1 MVAAFSA
8 DDGGVTPGREGA
20 AEGAAAFRPRQ
31 LTLPDE
37 ILEIAATLE
46 RAGHETWCVGG
57 SVRDAVMGGPRDDI
71 DLATAA
77 TPDQVLALFPRTV
90 PVGIKFGTVGVL
102 DRQRQLHEVTTF
114 RRDVTTDGRHAEVV
128 FAATID
134 EDLGRR
140 DFTMNAI
147 AYHPLRHEWR
157 DPYGGAADISA
168 RVVRAV
174 GVPSERFH
182 EDYLRILR
190 ALRFAARF
198 DFAIDAVTW
207 QAALAGVDG
216 LRRLSAERIRDEWF
230 RTLETAR
237 SVRRAVGLWRDVG
250 AAAVC
255 LPGLHDDYPLAA
267 DDPSPRDPVLL
278 TTLLVRQAGRLL
290 DRLKA
295 SRAEIDRALRIERGP
310 EEPHDTSPVRVRRWL
325 AQVEPAADDL
335 LAAHRLRTG
344 TEAPWASVVT
354 EIRDRGEAT
363 SRAQLAVT
371 GDDLRSAGIA
381 PGPDLGRILG
391 LLMDEVLDEPGRNQR
406 DRLLARALELR

>member
-1 MVAAFSA
+1 MTPADTGGPADGASA
-8 DDGGVTPGREGA
+8 
-20 AEGAAAFRPRQ
+20 RPRR
-31 LTLPDE
+31 LALPDE
-37 ILEIAATLE
+37 IIEIAAALE
-46 RAGHETWCVGG
+46 GAGHETWCVGG
-57 SVRDAVMGGPRDDI
+57 SVRDAVMDGPRDDI

-77 TPDQVLALFPRTV
+77 TPEQVQALFPRTV
-90 PVGIKFGTVGVL
+90 PVGLKFGTVGVL
-102 DRQRQLHEVTTF
+102 DRHRQLHEVTTF

-128 FAATID
+128 FARTID

-157 DPYGGAADISA
+157 DPFGGAADIA
-168 RVVRAV
+168 AGVVRAV
-174 GVPSERFH
+174 GVARERFR

-198 DFAIDAVTW
+198 DFSIESETW
-207 QAALAGVDG
+207 QAAIDGIDG
-216 LRRLSAERIRDEWF
+216 LRRLSAERVRDEWY

-237 SVRRAVGLWRDVG
+237 SVRRAVSLWQDVG

-255 LPGLHDDYPLAA
+255 LPGLRDDYPLAA

-295 SRAEIDRALRIERGP
+295 SRAEIDRSLRIERGP
-310 EEPHDTSPVRVRRWL
+310 SEPHDTSPVRVRRWL
-325 AQVEPAADDL
+325 AQVEPAANDL

-344 TEAPWASVVT
+344 AEAPWSPVVAG
-354 EIRDRGEAT
+354 IRERGEAT
-363 SRAQLAVT
+363 VRSQLAVT

-381 PGPDLGRILG
+381 PGPELGRILG
-391 LLMDEVLDEPGRNQR
+391 LLMDEVIEDPARNRR
-406 DRLLARALELR
+406 DRLLARALEL